1 MEGFIR
7 FLASAAGR
15 WTRMS
20 AGVALIVVGA
30 FLAGPW
36 WVLAAV
42 GLVPLLAG
50 ALDVCLFA
58 PLFSLPFGGAKIR
71 QHVRV

>member
-1 MEGFIR
+1 M
-7 FLASAAGR
+7 FLASSAGR

-20 AGVALIVVGA
+20 AGVGFIVVGA

-42 GLVPLLAG
+42 GVVPLLAG

-58 PLFSLPFGGAKIR
+58 PLFSLPFAGARIR
-71 QHVRV
+71 QKVRV